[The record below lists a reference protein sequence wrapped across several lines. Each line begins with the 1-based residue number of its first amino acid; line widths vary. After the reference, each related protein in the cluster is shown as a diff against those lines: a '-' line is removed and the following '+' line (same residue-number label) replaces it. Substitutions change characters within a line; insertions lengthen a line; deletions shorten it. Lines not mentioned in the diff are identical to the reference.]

1 MKSKLGVLCNE
12 DRGISVDSSPMVTV
26 LRQHLKIPKYL
37 SAKPSISD
45 RSDLHPQHGGDARG
59 VGGGSGGGG
68 LSCVC
73 RANSGSGGGSGGGGR
88 GIRRRS
94 QKVKAGGPQ

>member
-26 LRQHLKIPKYL
+26 LRQYVKIPKYL

-68 LSCVC
+68 LKKPS
-73 RANSGSGGGSGGGGR
+73 RAVRPASPGSG
-88 GIRRRS
+88 RR
-94 QKVKAGGPQ
+94 QW

>member
-26 LRQHLKIPKYL
+26 LRQHVKIPKYL

-45 RSDLHPQHGGDARG
+45 RSDRIRSMEATRAASVAAAAEGASAAS
-59 VGGGSGGGG
+59 VGLTAAAAAAAAAAAEAS
-68 LSCVC
+68 
-73 RANSGSGGGSGGGGR
+73 AATH
-88 GIRRRS
+88 
-94 QKVKAGGPQ
+94 KM

>member
-1 MKSKLGVLCNE
+1 LKSKLGVLCNE

-26 LRQHLKIPKYL
+26 LRQHVKIPKYL

-68 LSCVC
+68 LRWVC
-73 RANSGSGGGSGGGGR
+73 RANSGGGGGSGGGGR
-88 GIRRRS
+88 CIHRRS
-94 QKVKAGGPQ
+94 QKVKSARPQ